1 LIIFIFSPI
10 NRISASRKKPTASS
24 RKKKSAV
31 TNEINNRGKNKSSSS
46 STSSKSKSK
55 SPAKSARKKSSKT
68 ASKKKGRKTP
78 VKEVEV
84 DDESS
89 EEDEEVT
96 YVARI
101 GKIRPQQNG
110 KNTKNHLKES
120 TFHHHYRAPNAS
132 VSDGKGGKK
141 KNRKAIVCWTGSE
154 IDALTRGQKALSNRW
169 TQILEDY
176 RAEFNECRTT
186 VDLKDKYS
194 NICKK
199 ENRRIARETGVPAPP
214 SKKKRKV
221 TKTESEHESS
231 EAEEEEEE
239 EQIFEGDL
247 RIRIMFGK
255 KGKMWKLLGAGH
267 HSYGDII
274 DGARE
279 TFAVKSHNGD
289 ITVASGLLK
298 GEEDDVELT
307 DAIGATVPLPWNS
320 NSKPV
325 LYIVVRTKGSI

>member
-1 LIIFIFSPI
+1 M
-10 NRISASRKKPTASS
+10 
-24 RKKKSAV
+24 

-89 EEDEEVT
+89 EEDEEVI

-110 KNTKNHLKES
+110 KKNPTSGVSTKNHLKES
-120 TFHHHYRAPNAS
+120 TFHHHYRAPCAS
-132 VSDGKGGKK
+132 VSDGKGGKVK
-141 KNRKAIVCWTGSE
+141 KRKAIVYWTDSE
-154 IDALTRGQKALSNRW
+154 IDALTRGQKALGNRW

-247 RIRIMFGK
+247 RIRVMFGK
-255 KGKMWKLLGAGH
+255 KGKMFKLLGAGH
-267 HSYGDII
+267 HTYGDII
-274 DGARE
+274 NGARE
-279 TFAVKSHNGD
+279 TFSVKSHNGD
-289 ITVASGLLK
+289 ITVASGLIK
-298 GEEDDVELT
+298 GEEDDVEIT
-307 DAIGATVPLPWNS
+307 DAIGATVPLPWDS
-320 NSKPV
+320 NSKPT